1 MTPKFIYLDSN
12 DFSDLSE
19 PESRLKEADKVILEA
34 LRKARS
40 TGRATFFISP
50 IHISEAVHASETHKE
65 DAVRR
70 AKLMQELGE
79 GNLLRFP
86 VDICKMELA
95 RAIAGEKHV
104 RCSLEEIGS
113 KPNEWF
119 GIPIPTDGL
128 SDRRK
133 EIDDAIEN
141 ALRGLSRNDRRR
153 RRSELNLKKKS
164 SHVAIRSLVKEGLR
178 NSPPRVFRFLC

>member
-1 MTPKFIYLDSN
+1 MLGMTPKFIYLDSN

-19 PESRLKEADKVILEA
+19 PESRLKEADKAILEA

-40 TGRATFFISP
+40 TGQATFFISP

-79 GNLLRFP
+79 GNLLRLP

-95 RAIAGEKHV
+95 RAIAGEKQV
-104 RCSLEEIGS
+104 RCSLEEIAS

-119 GIPIPTDGL
+119 GIPIPTGGL

-164 SHVAIRSLVKEGLR
+164 SHVAIRGLVKEGLR
-178 NSPPRVFRFLC
+178 NSPPS

>member
-1 MTPKFIYLDSN
+1 MTTKFVYLDSN

-19 PESRLKEADKVILEA
+19 PESRLNETDKAVLNA

-70 AKLMQELGE
+70 AKLMQELGGE
-79 GNLLRFP
+79 NLLRFP
-86 VDICKMELA
+86 VDICTIELA
-95 RAIAGEKHV
+95 KALAGEEHV
-104 RCSLEEIGS
+104 PCSLKEIMS

-119 GIPIPTDGL
+119 GMPIPTDGL
-128 SDRRK
+128 
-133 EIDDAIEN
+133 
-141 ALRGLSRNDRRR
+141 NDKR
-153 RRSELNLKKKS
+153 
-164 SHVAIRSLVKEGLR
+164 
-178 NSPPRVFRFLC
+178 LC